1 MNISIEQLVMIL
13 AKPIPKIFG
22 ANMISSQSF
31 LKRKNKLFKVNIFNE
46 TLSSLEV
53 NIYVEIFKTSRNQF

>member
-1 MNISIEQLVMIL
+1 
-13 AKPIPKIFG
+13 
-22 ANMISSQSF
+22 MISSQSF